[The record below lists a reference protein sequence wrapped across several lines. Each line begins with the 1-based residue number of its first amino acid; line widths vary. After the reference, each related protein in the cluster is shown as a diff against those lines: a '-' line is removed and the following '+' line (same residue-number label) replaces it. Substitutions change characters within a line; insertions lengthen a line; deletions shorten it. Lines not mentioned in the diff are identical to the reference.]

1 MPAMDERHDLQRFVD
16 AQSAVY
22 AQALAELRAGA
33 KTSHWMWFVFPQLRG
48 LGHSS
53 MAQHYGLADADEAR
67 AYWRHPLLGPRL
79 AECTAALLAV
89 QGRSARQVLGTPDD
103 LKLRSC
109 MTLFAQVAPDEPAFA
124 RALERYFDGAP
135 DPRTLALLQG

>member
-1 MPAMDERHDLQRFVD
+1 MQSQELQRFVD
-16 AQSAVY
+16 AQSPVY

-33 KTSHWMWFVFPQLRG
+33 KASHWMWFVFPQLRG

-53 MAQHYGLADADEAR
+53 MAQHYGLADAAEAR
-67 AYWRHPLLGPRL
+67 AYWRHPLLGVRL
-79 AECTAALLAV
+79 AECTAAMLALE
-89 QGRSARQVLGTPDD
+89 GRSARQVLGTPDD
-103 LKLRSC
+103 LKFRSC

-124 RALERYFDGAP
+124 RALDRYFDGVP